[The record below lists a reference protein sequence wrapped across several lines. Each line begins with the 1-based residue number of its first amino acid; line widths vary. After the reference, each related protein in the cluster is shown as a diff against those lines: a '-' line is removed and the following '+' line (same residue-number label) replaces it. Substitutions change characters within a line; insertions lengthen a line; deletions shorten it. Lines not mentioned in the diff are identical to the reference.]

1 MHYGDFTSK
10 IDIIYRRGFRMN
22 NALYSAIASAGI
34 AASMVT
40 AVIALGISVDYAIE
54 LFCIWSL
61 VFALVLF
68 YFSKFFIAENKIMLL
83 CLVNIFIALFSVR
96 IFW

>member
-10 IDIIYRRGFRMN
+10 IDIIYRRSFRVN
-22 NALYSAIASAGI
+22 NAFYSAIASAGI
-34 AASMVT
+34 AASIAT
-40 AVIALGISVDYAIE
+40 TIIALGVSAYYAIE

-61 VFALVLF
+61 VFSLVLF
-68 YFSKFFIAENKIMLL
+68 YFSRFFIAENRIMLL
-83 CLVNIFIALFSVR
+83 CLVNILIALFSVR

>member
-83 CLVNIFIALFSVR
+83 CLVNIFIALFSMR

>member
-54 LFCIWSL
+54 LFCIWGL

-83 CLVNIFIALFSVR
+83 CLVNIFIALFSMR